1 MKKCTVEGCDNK
13 HYAKGYC
20 EKHYTQIR
28 RYGRTFNIDFDTNEI
43 IEYEDYAEIILYNK
57 QRNEVA
63 RALIDIECIDLIK
76 QYKWHLRTDG
86 YVSTGNNIYI
96 HRLLMNPPK
105 DMEIDHINRNKL
117 DNRRENLRICTQQQN
132 LQNKGIL
139 KNNTSGYT
147 GVYKRNNKWCARINI
162 NKKQINLG
170 TFDTFEEAKQ
180 ARIKAEI
187 EYFNN

>member
-1 MKKCTVEGCDNK
+1 MKKWTVEGCDNK

-28 RYGRTFNIDFDTNEI
+28 RYGRIFNTDFDTNEI
-43 IEYEDYAEIILYNK
+43 IEYEDHAEIILCNK

-63 RALIDIECIDLIK
+63 RAIIDIECIDLIK

-86 YVSTGNNIYI
+86 YVSTGNNVYL
-96 HRLLMNPPK
+96 HRFLMNPP
-105 DMEIDHINRNKL
+105 DNMEIDHINRNKL

-132 LQNKGIL
+132 LQNKGIPTD
-139 KNNTSGYT
+139 NTSGYT

-170 TFDTFEEAKQ
+170 TFNTFEEAKH
-180 ARIKAEI
+180 ARILAEI
-187 EYFNN
+187 VYFNN